1 MAKAPGKPWS
11 KQAPRPTREG
21 GNNLISLPWQ
31 TTETLHVYI
40 DTKILNRLTG
50 EYRVIAKE
58 VTYDQLITSLTLN
71 KKSFHATVLSSI
83 SW

>member
-31 TTETLHVYI
+31 TAETLHVYI